1 VLVFSRGASRSTR
14 RTKSEPEDSPSQDL
28 RSALASLQAD
38 QAELYATLEKL
49 TTTVKRLSSRAG
61 MQELREQRNG
71 HESSGRA
78 SGQNPPPTG
87 APKAELLRVVPG
99 RCTHGLD
106 RQAPTPQGIEGRAE
120 SPPHHARAQGRQAPE
135 VRLAGVA
142 EEVPRWQV
150 REEAVM
156 PWKPMSSGS
165 STSASSSS
173 SRCSRW

>member
-1 VLVFSRGASRSTR
+1 MGVTDALLLLGTGILSSCLAVGSVLVFSRGASRSTR

-87 APKAELLRVVPG
+87 APKAELLRYYGMAGKVGPQFAQAQ
-99 RCTHGLD
+99 LD
-106 RQAPTPQGIEGRAE
+106 IERR
-120 SPPHHARAQGRQAPE
+120 SN
-135 VRLAGVA
+135 
-142 EEVPRWQV
+142 
-150 REEAVM
+150 
-156 PWKPMSSGS
+156 
-165 STSASSSS
+165 
-173 SRCSRW
+173 